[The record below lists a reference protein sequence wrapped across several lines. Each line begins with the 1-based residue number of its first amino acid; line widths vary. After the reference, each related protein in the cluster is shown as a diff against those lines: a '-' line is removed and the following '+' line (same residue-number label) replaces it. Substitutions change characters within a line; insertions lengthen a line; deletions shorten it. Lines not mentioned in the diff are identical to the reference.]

1 MFNVDVVLAGCPLAH
16 QDHDGLAVVLAGAGQ
31 DLGLYWR
38 DGRARG
44 CFGVRLAGLSTF
56 KLSFNPPYIRQ
67 LVFDYTKQPGNPR
80 HC

>member
-1 MFNVDVVLAGCPLAH
+1 MFNMDVVLAGCRLAG
-16 QDHDGLAVVLAGAGQ
+16 QDHDGLDVVLAGAGQ
-31 DLGLYWR
+31 DRGLCWR

-44 CFGVRLAGLSTF
+44 CFAPCLAGLSTF